1 MGFINFLLA
10 GGFAL
15 VINPLALSLVGMG
28 VLTFCW
34 VMSGWFQPQ
43 LLKTEVQGRHVLVT
57 GASKGLGKALAV
69 ELALAGARV
78 TLVARGTDVEDSIT
92 GRSALQVTTDEIITI
107 AKNDGHIRCYPVDL
121 TDYKKTLA
129 FMHVL
134 EKDVGLPDWIIAN
147 AGGSVPGFIAN
158 QLPSV
163 IESVPTI
170 TGAVHE
176 GMINMNYFTALN
188 IIRAAIQ
195 VAKDMGTTGT
205 DYCSELV
212 AGLDTSHQTHL
223 PRRIVLVGSILST
236 MSFTGYSAYSA
247 SKYAIRGFADAL
259 RSEFLPL
266 GIKVHAFFPGNMDTS
281 GFFEENKA
289 KPAITAEIEGASTA
303 ATPESAAQFM
313 LASVLNNR
321 FCISNNYLGELIRI
335 ASNGAAPRP
344 NIFAELIALPLIG
357 LIFAGWIAFTD
368 FSVKKYV
375 ASKSLKN

>member
-147 AGGSVPGFIAN
+147 AGGSVPGLSPIN
-158 QLPSV
+158 CPVSSNLYQL
-163 IESVPTI
+163 
-170 TGAVHE
+170 
-176 GMINMNYFTALN
+176 LL
-188 IIRAAIQ
+188 
-195 VAKDMGTTGT
+195 
-205 DYCSELV
+205 ELF
-212 AGLDTSHQTHL
+212 
-223 PRRIVLVGSILST
+223 
-236 MSFTGYSAYSA
+236 M
-247 SKYAIRGFADAL
+247 
-259 RSEFLPL
+259 
-266 GIKVHAFFPGNMDTS
+266 
-281 GFFEENKA
+281 KA
-289 KPAITAEIEGASTA
+289 
-303 ATPESAAQFM
+303 
-313 LASVLNNR
+313 
-321 FCISNNYLGELIRI
+321 
-335 ASNGAAPRP
+335 
-344 NIFAELIALPLIG
+344 
-357 LIFAGWIAFTD
+357 
-368 FSVKKYV
+368 
-375 ASKSLKN
+375 